1 PFTPLFLGSV
11 ILLALGVLLFSRVQA
26 DSTFS
31 VGEFAGMFVHGNP
44 LLAFESLIGYYRARD
59 ERATVVSTERMG
71 RTKSPLTVDEMLEAL
86 QDPRFNVRF
95 EAIISIAR
103 MGSEPR
109 LVKALC
115 HILDGTEL
123 SLSVISAWALGRIGD
138 DEALPS
144 LRNGLNSSYR
154 SIQAHCAR
162 SLGTLND
169 QQVAP
174 LLLERL
180 RTETDKGLRI
190 AFASALGNLRS
201 KESVDLLFEVLD
213 TIDNDAARIEVALA
227 IARVLGDE
235 HRFIRLLRNL
245 RQDSGTTAAQVIAG
259 WQRKMSK
266 TFPDELE
273 PIVRECGYRF
283 ASDQMDEAAAMLGQV
298 LEQLPRPSDDSV
310 SARILDKCVAHL
322 KQPGVPRFEYLLLT
336 LFTLQTTTK

>member
-1 PFTPLFLGSV
+1 
-11 ILLALGVLLFSRVQA
+11 
-26 DSTFS
+26 
-31 VGEFAGMFVHGNP
+31 
-44 LLAFESLIGYYRARD
+44 
-59 ERATVVSTERMG
+59 
-71 RTKSPLTVDEMLEAL
+71 MLEAL

-115 HILDGTEL
+115 RIVDGTEL
-123 SLSVISAWALGRIGD
+123 SLSVIASWALGRIGD

-174 LLLERL
+174 ILLERL
-180 RTETDKGLRI
+180 QTETDRGLRI

-201 KESVDLLFEVLD
+201 KEAVDLLFDVLES
-213 TIDNDAARIEVALA
+213 TENEAACIEVALA

-245 RQDSGTTAAQVIAG
+245 RHDSGTTASQVITAWHRKAG
-259 WQRKMSK
+259 KAFDADLH
-266 TFPDELE
+266 TL
-273 PIVRECGYRF
+273 VRDCSSRF
-283 ASDQMDEAAAMLGQV
+283 ASEQLDEGSVLLSQV
-298 LEQLPRPSDDSV
+298 LEQLPCPPDEKVSV
-310 SARILDKCVAHL
+310 SILDKCAAQL
-322 KQPGVPRFEYLLLT
+322 REPGVPRFEYLLLT
-336 LFTLQTTTK
+336 LFTLEASTK